1 MMKLWTNKLL
11 GILWVAGAVA
21 VVIVL
26 WIARLRLDHFIVQ
39 SI

>member
-1 MMKLWTNKLL
+1 MKLWTNKLL
-11 GILWVAGAVA
+11 AILWVAGAVA

-26 WIARLRLDHFIVQ
+26 WIARLRLDRFIVE